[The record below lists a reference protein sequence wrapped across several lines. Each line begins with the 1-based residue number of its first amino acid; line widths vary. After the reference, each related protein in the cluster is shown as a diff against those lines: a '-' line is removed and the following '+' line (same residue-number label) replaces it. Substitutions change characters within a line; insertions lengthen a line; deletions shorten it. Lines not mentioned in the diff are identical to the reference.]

1 MDLSE
6 TASTERESQRT
17 LVRMNGV
24 ANQMI
29 SKRRVSSV
37 MGGLIKEERTG
48 AEFKDA
54 GLGEWLSHLLEDELS
69 L

>member
-6 TASTERESQRT
+6 TASTERDSQRT

-24 ANQMI
+24 ANQMT

-37 MGGLIKEERTG
+37 IGGLVKEERTG
-48 AEFKDA
+48 AEFKD
-54 GLGEWLSHLLEDELS
+54 S
-69 L
+69 